1 MPSRFSPENQP
12 TPETTSFSI
21 SLERYLEQDLP
32 QAYRTDIK
40 LLRETGL
47 LELLPQSET
56 MGLLGIDGKEYPV
69 PTLEKIQQ
77 ELSKNKEI
85 YETKLNQGFTSLQL
99 TPLGSPLGK
108 LTELLKQSLLKH
120 HQDNKL
126 FGLDFD
132 AQGNSTKVPLELD
145 AINPLYVWDKLQD
158 SDDNGSLFYY
168 PKQFTKDHQGK
179 TKRQLLAELSLF
191 PGWRVLLLEP
201 NPVIPR
207 QGKGQTIG
215 SRPQLEAGQT
225 PNDYLQTFSTNPTY
239 AHEQGLTLEDWL
251 ARFLKR
257 LHQENLVLNDYANN
271 ADSLNYLLGAYHPS
285 SGGVP
290 GGVWYR
296 GYRQAYLDGSN
307 LQLRRDDF
315 GACPAVRI
323 ENG

>member
-1 MPSRFSPENQP
+1 MPERHQP
-12 TPETTSFSI
+12 PPPETTSFSI

-108 LTELLKQSLLKH
+108 LTELTKQAILKH
-120 HQDNKL
+120 HQAGKL

-145 AINPLYVWDKLQD
+145 IANPLFVWDKLKEA
-158 SDDNGSLFYY
+158 DDNGSLFYY

-179 TKRQLLAELSLF
+179 TKRQLLAEPSLF
-191 PGWRVLLLEP
+191 PGWRALLLEP
-201 NPVIPR
+201 NPIIPR
-207 QGKGQTIG
+207 QGKGKTIG

-225 PNDYLQTFSTNPTY
+225 PNDYLQTLSTNPTY
-239 AHEQGLTLEDWL
+239 AHEQGLTPEDWL

-257 LHQENLVLNDYANN
+257 LQQDNLVLTDYDNN
-271 ADSLNYLLGAYHPS
+271 VDSLNSLLGAYHPS
-285 SGGVP
+285 AGVVPDASWVRSVRRARLGGGDP
-290 GGVWYR
+290 R
-296 GYRQAYLDGSN
+296 
-307 LQLRRDDF
+307 
-315 GACPAVRI
+315 
-323 ENG
+323 